1 MIYLILDIEIKNC
14 AFAHTA
20 MTGVIVTS
28 SSNVVMERN
37 VFSDIGKYLSILF
50 QVIKINFVEFPN
62 KIGYHGILSVSDLE
76 YENITISNNYMDGT
90 GGLEII

>member
-50 QVIKINFVEFPN
+50 
-62 KIGYHGILSVSDLE
+62 
-76 YENITISNNYMDGT
+76 
-90 GGLEII
+90 